1 MKSIIF
7 DLSLGDQKEDNVMFG
22 EQEVSRFREMIGLPV
37 SLPLTGAGGLVE
49 PQLLAGRA
57 FAGVADLCSGFPIV
71 PIQQEVIFIESVRLG
86 EQICLKAEV
95 IDIEQS
101 RGWITFSLEAVNS
114 DGNAVMAG
122 QIVVSFNDKGNAGKN
137 AKRG

>member
-7 DLSLGDQKEDNVMFG
+7 DLSLGDQKEQNVTFL
-22 EQEVSRFREMIGLPV
+22 EQEVTRFRQVIGLPV
-37 SLPLTGAGGLVE
+37 NLPLSETAALVE
-49 PQLLAGRA
+49 PQMLASKA
-57 FAGVADLCSGFPIV
+57 FCAVADLCGGFPMM

-86 EQICLKAEV
+86 EELCLKTEV
-95 IDIEQS
+95 IGIEES

-122 QIVVSFNDKGNAGKN
+122 QIVVSFDDKGDVGKN
-137 AKRG
+137 TGRG